1 MELGAQIRKIREELG
16 LSQEQLAGRVGTAQ
30 STISQL
36 EQGERNPSYK
46 TLRSLA
52 NALGVS
58 VSYLL
63 GEADVEELS
72 DEEELLFR
80 EYRGLSDDAR
90 RQLRE
95 YARFLQQVKRP
106 ARGEDDQDP

>member
-1 MELGAQIRKIREELG
+1 MELGARIREIREDQG
-16 LSQEQLAGRVGTAQ
+16 LSQEQLAERVGTAQ

-36 EQGERNPSYK
+36 EQGERNPSYR

-52 NALGVS
+52 KALGVS

-63 GEADVEELS
+63 GEAEVEELS
-72 DEEELLFR
+72 PEEELLFR
-80 EYRGLSDDAR
+80 EYRGLSDAAR

-95 YARFLQQVKRP
+95 YARFLKQAKRP
-106 ARGEDDQDP
+106 SGGENDESP

>member
-1 MELGAQIRKIREELG
+1 MDLGARMKQLREEQG
-16 LSQEQLAGRVGTAQ
+16 LSQEDLAERVGTAQ

-36 EQGERNPSYK
+36 EQGARNPSYR

-52 NALGVS
+52 DALGIS

-63 GEADVEELS
+63 GEAEVEKLEP
-72 DEEELLFR
+72 EEEVLFR
-80 EYRGLSDDAR
+80 EYRGLSEPAR

-95 YARFLQQVKRP
+95 YAQFLRKRKP
-106 ARGEDDQDP
+106 PNHEEHG